1 MEQYISKAIKDKY
14 VIIVR
19 IWSSSLTDDGW
30 NYKFEGH
37 LFGDENGNAFS
48 SLYDAKKY
56 IKKYNIVSYRKNNV
70 EVSVYCSK
78 ISKIIKYNETHI
90 NSPRRLYKIEKINKN
105 EIEKNQ

>member
-48 SLYDAKKY
+48 SL
-56 IKKYNIVSYRKNNV
+56 
-70 EVSVYCSK
+70 
-78 ISKIIKYNETHI
+78 
-90 NSPRRLYKIEKINKN
+90 
-105 EIEKNQ
+105 